1 MALQSAM
8 ALQGE
13 QERVV
18 EERARLMP
26 RDSAASLLSLHALA
40 AAPAAAK
47 RAPPSPLRQGSPRAP
62 LLPVLGSSSAV
73 QRPFGAL
80 GRACS
85 L

>member
-1 MALQSAM
+1 MWLQS
-8 ALQGE
+8 E

-26 RDSAASLLSLHALA
+26 RDSAASLVSLHTLA
-40 AAPAAAK
+40 AASAAAK
-47 RAPPSPLRQGSPRAP
+47 RAPPSPSRQGSPRAP
-62 LLPVLGSSSAV
+62 LLPVHGSFSAV
-73 QRPFGAL
+73 QRPLGAL